1 MPNSNHLLT
10 HLALA
15 LAAATAQAQTANYC
29 DGRVV
34 PSSTY
39 STLNEMG
46 YGAGSR
52 VSYHMEL
59 QNQSTDSVRYT
70 VQFTAP
76 NILDAQNGS
85 VAANLASKR
94 SQHVNLG
101 RQIFPRD
108 PTARGK
114 LSLADVIRYTRV
126 TCSN

>member
-1 MPNSNHLLT
+1 MRNSNHLLT

-15 LAAATAQAQTANYC
+15 FVAATAQAQTATYC
-29 DGRVV
+29 DGRLV
-34 PSSTY
+34 PTTTY
-39 STLNEMG
+39 SNLNEIG

-52 VSYHMEL
+52 VSYYMEL

-76 NILDAQNGS
+76 NILNAQNGS

-101 RQIFPRD
+101 EQIFPRD
-108 PTARGK
+108 PAARGK
-114 LSLADVIRYTRV
+114 LSPADVIRYTRV